1 MKVEIKLI
9 EGKDPVS
16 TESKIRLLISS
27 YPQFV
32 SHVRQPKKPRN
43 PTEEDFILYEAEMDA
58 YREGKRD
65 RDKKRLENELIREA
79 IDKKIESIMR
89 KSSGLSKVPKQY
101 REKVW
106 SQAFRDG
113 YNSGYEFV
121 YITLCELVRIF
132 E

>member
-1 MKVEIKLI
+1 MKVEIKII
-9 EGKDPVS
+9 EGKNPVS
-16 TESKIRLLISS
+16 TESKIRLLMNS
-27 YPQFV
+27 YPEFV
-32 SHVRQPKKPRN
+32 GHAKRPKKPRN
-43 PTEEDFILYEAEMDA
+43 PTKEDLTLYEAEMNA
-58 YREGKRD
+58 YWEDD
-65 RDKKRLENELIREA
+65 RARGKKRLENNLIREA

-89 KSSGLSKVPKQY
+89 KGSGLSKVPKQY

-121 YITLCELVRIF
+121 YITLCELVGIF